1 MENHQPKVRVRV
13 CGVCFHQNKIL
24 LVKQISLP
32 HVPYLWIPPGGGVE
46 YGETLQEALKREFL
60 EETTLEVEV
69 GNLLFV
75 QQFIQAPLH
84 AIEFFFEV
92 KIVRGEIK
100 EAYYPQNEPYLA
112 EVRWFNF
119 EELAE
124 IPVINKVHFLNQL
137 SSIEEIK
144 NLKIKAII

>member
-1 MENHQPKVRVRV
+1 MENHQQKVRVRV

-32 HVPYLWIPPGGGVE
+32 HVSYLWIPPGGGVE
-46 YGETLQEALKREFL
+46 YGETLQEALKREFS

-69 GNLLFV
+69 GDLLFV

-92 KIVRGEIK
+92 KVVKGEIK
-100 EAYYPQNEPYLA
+100 EAYYPENEPYLE
-112 EVRWFNF
+112 EVRWFSS
-119 EELAE
+119 EELAK
-124 IPVINKVHFLNQL
+124 IPMINKVHFLNQV

-144 NLKIKAII
+144 NLKTKAII